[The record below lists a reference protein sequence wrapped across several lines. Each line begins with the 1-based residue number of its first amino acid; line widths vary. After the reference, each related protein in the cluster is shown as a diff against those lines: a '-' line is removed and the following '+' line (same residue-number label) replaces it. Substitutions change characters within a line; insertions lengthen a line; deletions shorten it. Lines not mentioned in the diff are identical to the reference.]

1 MFEEILC
8 GIVLLSVGVECTS
21 KQMHKSFCLFAGW
34 RSLFVM
40 IIQLLHISC
49 IVAGLKENNV
59 DCMIISLEIYSL
71 YPYMQIK
78 NDHVLQCIYIFSRFN

>member
-1 MFEEILC
+1 
-8 GIVLLSVGVECTS
+8 
-21 KQMHKSFCLFAGW
+21 
-34 RSLFVM
+34 M

-78 NDHVLQCIYIFSRFN
+78 NDHVLQCIYIFSRFNWLILVGISLVFHCHDKDII